1 MYPAC
6 STAYADRTV
15 LLRKINIGNATMP
28 VSSPNQPSIEDLA
41 EEFLERRRQGER
53 PSLQEYA
60 ARYPELAGEIREFF
74 PVLGLVEDFKPDT
87 DDVTGSIGGSMV
99 PGIGTLLERLG
110 DFRLL
115 REVGRGGMGVVYE
128 AEQESLGRRV
138 ALKVL
143 LSHRL
148 HDPITLIR
156 FHREAKAAARLH
168 HTNIVPV
175 FGVGEHGGAH
185 FYVMQFIRGLP
196 LDAVLD
202 EVRRLRGPATN
213 GGSRRAPSSVAA
225 TGNLN
230 PTELA
235 LSLTTGRFLAPQ
247 PTKSDTTP
255 SNSHPVDAAPPMS
268 TGDGP
273 AVDLFDQ
280 SGFSA
285 ATDSARTYA
294 RRVAMLGLQ
303 VAEAL
308 DYAHQHGIL
317 HRDIKPSNLLLDA
330 HGMVWVS
337 DFGLAKVASDSDLT
351 RTGDIVGTIR
361 YMAPE
366 RFEGRCDVRA
376 DIYALGLTL
385 YELLALRPAFDAE
398 DRHALIRQMTQEE
411 PCPLRQ
417 VDPTVPRDL
426 DTIIQTAIAKDPKD
440 RYATAAELR
449 DELERF
455 LSDRPIRSRPVS
467 PLERYWRWC
476 RRNPLLALASSAACA
491 LVIAIAIVS
500 TVAAYRNGRL
510 AEQLKGQR
518 DDANRNLIQ
527 AYGNEAEARRHSRRA
542 GQRFEALDAI
552 ARAVRLARSTGLSE
566 QDRLHLR
573 NQAIGAMGLTDIRV
587 GWQVELSDPVHHG
600 FTIDSSFERYAFK
613 RDDGAVVVRRI
624 ADNHEL
630 LELPGL
636 PRRVQNVVGEFSPDG
651 AHLAMQSWNDG
662 DVLQVWDLTARRLVM
677 TETDFSAGFVH
688 PWAFHPDR
696 RRIVFGRKDGSIVV
710 VDLADGRELR
720 RWKTGFGSATTIAF
734 DRGGS
739 RLALVSGFSGSVH
752 VLDSESGRVLAQL
765 DNPASVFSLAWNP
778 RRPNLL
784 AAGVEDGTIRIW
796 DVDTGRQTVP
806 PLEGDSYNGLHV
818 AFHPGG
824 DLLASRGWH
833 EVLRLW
839 DIRTGRQILS
849 MPSGWLPELHF
860 ARDGS
865 RLSAHAAGG
874 RAGILEVSYQDE
886 CRSLVREQTPLSNNA
901 AALAVDPS
909 GRHLAAACRKGIMLW
924 DLPSGTPLS
933 ILPVSGLVAR
943 VQFDPAGSILT
954 SAPMTLRWPISSRPD
969 GPTIGPPQFL
979 QWYGTRDGFSCSRDG
994 RVVALA
1000 IYNGGGLVFD
1010 ADQPANS
1017 RRFMPHRDT
1026 RHIVLSPDGRWLVTA
1041 SHTEATQRAWDTRT
1055 GRRIRDFPEDLRNSA
1070 TLFSPDGRLLALNV
1084 QGEGWELIETETWR
1098 PIIRFAD
1105 TSGAAAFSPDS
1116 AIFAHETD
1124 FKSRAG
1130 SIALVEVATGRE
1142 LARID
1147 DPDGAG
1153 AAQLLFSPDG
1163 MQLIASLK
1171 DQPFIRIWDLC
1182 ALRQR
1187 LAELDLDWSPP
1198 PAWGSAM
1205 TPTPDFELPLQPSYR
1220 VDRGQFDE
1228 WIKLVPTKRREQAV
1242 ADAEELLK
1250 HQPDQ
1255 AEVRDW
1261 LAESCNEFAWRLVA
1275 GPKSDRD
1282 PTRALPLAR
1291 RAVALAPDNDMY
1303 LNTLGLTLYRAGRY
1317 EEAISVLERSLGN
1330 HNNLSI
1336 PYDLFFLTLCHAR
1349 QGDAGR
1355 ARACFDRAVTW
1366 LKTNSK
1372 QIGQTAQELKVFR
1385 AEAEALLRA
1394 SFGELPDDVFAGV
1407 P

>member
-1 MYPAC
+1 M
-6 STAYADRTV
+6 T
-15 LLRKINIGNATMP
+15 NIENATMP
-28 VSSPNQPSIEDLA
+28 VSSSDQPSIEDLA

-53 PSLQEYA
+53 PSLQEYVE
-60 ARYPELAGEIREFF
+60 RYPDLAGEIREFF

-87 DDVTGSIGGSMV
+87 DDITGSIAGSMI

-143 LSHRL
+143 RSHRL
-148 HDPITLIR
+148 HDPVTLIR

-175 FGVGEHGGAH
+175 FGVGEHDGLH

-202 EVRRLRGPATN
+202 EVRRLRGPEMK
-213 GGSRRAPSSVAA
+213 GGSRRAPSSFTA
-225 TGNLN
+225 TGDLDL
-230 PTELA
+230 TELA
-235 LSLTTGRFLAPQ
+235 LSLTTGQFVVAQ
-247 PTKSDTTP
+247 PTQAGTSPANMHT
-255 SNSHPVDAAPPMS
+255 VDGTPPMS

-273 AVDLFDQ
+273 PVALLDQ

-285 ATDSARTYA
+285 ATDSARTYV

-330 HGMVWVS
+330 HGMVWVT

-351 RTGDIVGTIR
+351 RTGDVVGTIR

-366 RFEGRCDVRA
+366 RFESRCDVRA

-385 YELLALRPAFDAE
+385 YELLALRPASDAE

-411 PCPLRQ
+411 PRPLRQ

-426 DTIIQTAIAKDPKD
+426 NTIIHTAIARDPKD
-440 RYATAAELR
+440 RYATAADLR

-467 PLERYWRWC
+467 PLERFWRWC

-491 LVIAIAIVS
+491 LVIAIAMVS

-510 AEQLKGQR
+510 ADQLKNQR
-518 DDANRNLIQ
+518 DDANRNLIH
-527 AYGNEAEARRHSRRA
+527 AYTNEAEARRHGRRA
-542 GQRFEALDAI
+542 GQRFEALDAV
-552 ARAVRLARSTGLSE
+552 ARAMRLARSTGLSE
-566 QDRLHLR
+566 QDRLQLR
-573 NQAIGAMGLTDIRV
+573 NQAIGAMGLTDMRV
-587 GWQVELSDPVHHG
+587 GWQVELSDPVNHG
-600 FTIDSSFERYAFK
+600 FTVDCSFERYAFK
-613 RDDGAVVVRRI
+613 RDDGTVVVRRI
-624 ADNHEL
+624 ADDHAL
-630 LELPGL
+630 FELPGL
-636 PRRVQNVVGEFSPDG
+636 PRHIHGVVGEFSPDG
-651 AHLAMQSWNDG
+651 RYLAMQSWSNG
-662 DVLQVWDLTARRLVM
+662 DVLQVWDLTARRLIM
-677 TETDFSAGFVH
+677 TETDFSPGFVH
-688 PWAFHPDR
+688 PWAFHPDGC
-696 RRIVFGRKDGSIVV
+696 RIVFGRKDGSIMV

-720 RWKTGFGSATTIAF
+720 RWKPGFGSATTIAF
-734 DRGGS
+734 DQGGT

-752 VLDSESGRVLAQL
+752 VLDAESGRVLAQL

-778 RRPNLL
+778 RQPNLL

-796 DVDTGRQTVP
+796 DVDTGRQTVT
-806 PLEGDSYNGLHV
+806 LEGDSYNGLAV
-818 AFHPGG
+818 AFHPDG
-824 DLLASRGWH
+824 DLLASRGWRA
-833 EVLRLW
+833 VLRLW

-849 MPSGWLPELHF
+849 IPSPWLPELRF
-860 ARDGS
+860 ASDGS
-865 RLSAHAAGG
+865 RLSAHGAAG
-874 RAGILEVSYQDE
+874 RAGILEVSYQNE
-886 CRSLVREQTPLSNNA
+886 CRSLVRELGPVSSDIH
-901 AALAVDPS
+901 ALAIDRS
-909 GRHLAAACRKGIMLW
+909 GRHLAAACRNGIMLW

-933 ILPVSGLVAR
+933 SLRVSGLVGQ

-969 GPTIGPPQFL
+969 GTTIGPPQFL

-994 RVVALA
+994 RVVALG
-1000 IYNGGGLVFD
+1000 IHNGGGLVFD

-1026 RHIVLSPDGRWLVTA
+1026 RGITLSPDGRWLVTG
-1041 SHTEATQRAWDTRT
+1041 SHTEGTQRAWDTRT
-1055 GRRIRDFPEDLRNSA
+1055 GRRVRGPEDPRNAA
-1070 TLFSPDGRLLALNV
+1070 TMFSPDGRLLAFNV
-1084 QGEGWELIETETWR
+1084 QNEGWELRDTETWR
-1098 PIIRFAD
+1098 PIIRFGD

-1116 AIFAHETD
+1116 VIFAHETD
-1124 FKSRAG
+1124 FKSHEG

-1142 LARID
+1142 LARLN
-1147 DPDGAG
+1147 DPEGAG
-1153 AAQLLFSPDG
+1153 AAQLVFSPDG

-1171 DQPFIRIWDLC
+1171 NQPHLRIWNLS
-1182 ALRQR
+1182 AVRHR

-1198 PAWGSAM
+1198 PAWGSVVAR
-1205 TPTPDFELPLQPSYR
+1205 TSGFELPLPPSYR
-1220 VDRGQFDE
+1220 VDRGQLDE
-1228 WIKLVPTKRREQAV
+1228 WIKLAPIKRREQAV
-1242 ADAEELLK
+1242 ADAEELMK
-1250 HQPDQ
+1250 REPDQ

-1261 LAESCNEFAWRLVA
+1261 LAESCNEFAWMLVA
-1275 GPKSDRD
+1275 GPESNRD
-1282 PTRALPLAR
+1282 PTRALRLAR
-1291 RAVALAPDNDMY
+1291 RAVALAPDNDLY
-1303 LNTLGLTLYRAGRY
+1303 LNTLGLTLHRAGHY
-1317 EEAISVLERSLGN
+1317 SEAISVLDRSLAN
-1330 HNNLSI
+1330 NNNLST
-1336 PYDLFFLTLCHAR
+1336 PYDLFFLTLCHAK
-1349 QGDAGR
+1349 QGDAVR

-1372 QIGQTAQELKVFR
+1372 QTGQADQELKVFR

-1394 SFGELPDDVFAGV
+1394 SFGDLPDEVFAGV
-1407 P
+1407 PETAAR